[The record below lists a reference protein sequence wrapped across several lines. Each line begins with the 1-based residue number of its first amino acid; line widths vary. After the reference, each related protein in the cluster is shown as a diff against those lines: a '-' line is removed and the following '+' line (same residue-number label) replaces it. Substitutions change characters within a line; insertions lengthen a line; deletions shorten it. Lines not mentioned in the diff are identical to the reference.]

1 MSFIN
6 SFFKRA
12 LSTQYAVQ
20 NEQAWCDKMYFLECT
35 EGSSKNIS
43 GTYIRYEFTQDLDEY
58 DARIVRLSEE
68 IIKRFCGSRQ
78 VLTRIYSDREFSKKE
93 ARNSK
98 HLLFTVRYREFL
110 ESMDSTI
117 SMYAENERT
126 LFLLTDGFDG
136 TALWANQKIDTEN
149 RCYFDFYVLP
159 ENSATFTAKETA
171 EAVAA
176 GNYDVWF
183 QICENGASA
192 LYVTLN
198 PETVDVGELQEL
210 IAAVCEENNILF
222 QNPKEYE
229 G

>member
-6 SFFKRA
+6 GFFKRA
-12 LSTQYAVQ
+12 LSAQYAVQ
-20 NEQAWCDKMYFLECT
+20 NEQASCDTMYFLECT
-35 EGSSKNIS
+35 EESSKNIS

-58 DARIVRLSEE
+58 DARIVRLSAE
-68 IIKRFCGSRQ
+68 IMKRFCGFRQ
-78 VLTRIYSDREFSKKE
+78 VLTKIHSDREFSKKE

-110 ESMDSTI
+110 EGMDSPI
-117 SMYAENERT
+117 SMYAGNERT

-149 RCYFDFYVLP
+149 RCYFDFYILP
-159 ENSATFTAKETA
+159 DTPAISSAEDATK
-171 EAVAA
+171 AVAA

-198 PETVDVGELQEL
+198 PETVDAGELQEL

-222 QNPKEYE
+222 QNPKGYE